1 MVTHRPDE
9 IAKFYA
15 GTSGVQVASQTT
27 DDCGQDTVETRPD
40 GDRDTDHRGILAHA
54 TKVVAAKAERDR
66 RRFQQLSEQA
76 ISLTSTL
83 AVLVGTILVV
93 SVVAYF
99 AIAVLMSIFRV
110 E

>member
-54 TKVVAAKAERDR
+54 TKVAAGSSSSPNKQYR
-66 RRFQQLSEQA
+66 
-76 ISLTSTL
+76 
-83 AVLVGTILVV
+83 
-93 SVVAYF
+93 
-99 AIAVLMSIFRV
+99 
-110 E
+110 